1 MKPLELWDWQKVD
14 QDFLARHNW
23 TALAAVET
31 GGAKTMLA
39 VEAIRNSGAE
49 RVLIVAP
56 KQTHHS
62 AWIPTVE
69 RQLGLTA
76 RVIGNGRKADREAL
90 ADFEWGVPGIYLVTP
105 QFLTRADVSRW
116 EGDMLVV
123 DECFVAGTLVDTP
136 QGPRAIESLS
146 PGDEVFGYDHETGM
160 TVVSVVSD
168 IMDRESESVLPSGST
183 PNHPYY
189 VVGEGYLPA
198 ADLKGDDKLYVRD
211 NQSVRVVRAG
221 VFFADPEES
230 AGENSEILW
239 PAVLGEGYGGVAEEG
254 QDSRVRVVRR
264 GLPTGEAD
272 CEILRAELRP
282 AAQDGHEPG
291 VHAQVHSGWEEV
303 ARLARGAGG
312 PVGNPEE
319 NVGEP
324 RVPAESGG
332 PDDPQQPGGGPRD
345 QRADQAHQESPG
357 GHVRTLDGWERA
369 RVARGADPHGRATRL
384 DAHPVSP
391 DTGPEGAGLPH
402 GVQDRRGAPR
412 AHGGCRVRRAI
423 TQLAVSATAGRQ
435 EADILGGSGVDHL
448 AILQPRSAERYR
460 RVRERY
466 TVAPTRVYN
475 LTTTTGNFFANGA
488 LVHNCHELSKAGG
501 KGQRKLSGYSA
512 KDGEPLAQRFVH
524 RLALSGTPARNNF
537 ERLWA
542 TMRLLWPELGDPGQ
556 VANLS
561 HWGWLKERMGSAQVF
576 VGRDMWG
583 APKYATK
590 WIGERSPGRL
600 FNEAP
605 AVIQHFRR
613 HMCCEFHPEGFLTNE
628 EPMVVV
634 REVELAARQK
644 KAIRE
649 MEDHYMTWLGDNPLV
664 ADLTIT
670 QKQRIRQMC
679 LGVPTVSEEGE
690 VTFEPDCA
698 SPFYDELVNI
708 LESLDEGEPVVVFV
722 ESQKFARVVSDR
734 LNGDGYSAFEYSGK
748 TTSTRNE
755 DLSRFGKDFQ
765 VAVVVISAGGTGL
778 DGLQRVANTEVWLER
793 SVDPTLNLQAEARL
807 DRIGSTKGVQR
818 FLIQDDLG
826 YAEGRFSKQLDRML
840 KLRESTR
847 KEVK

>member
-23 TALAAVET
+23 TALLAIET
-31 GGAKTMLA
+31 GGGKSLAA

-90 ADFEWGVPGIYLVTP
+90 ADFEWGSPGIYLVTP

-116 EGDMLVV
+116 EGDMLAV
-123 DECFVAGTLVDTP
+123 DEA
-136 QGPRAIESLS
+136 
-146 PGDEVFGYDHETGM
+146 
-160 TVVSVVSD
+160 
-168 IMDRESESVLPSGST
+168 
-183 PNHPYY
+183 
-189 VVGEGYLPA
+189 
-198 ADLKGDDKLYVRD
+198 
-211 NQSVRVVRAG
+211 
-221 VFFADPEES
+221 
-230 AGENSEILW
+230 
-239 PAVLGEGYGGVAEEG
+239 
-254 QDSRVRVVRR
+254 
-264 GLPTGEAD
+264 
-272 CEILRAELRP
+272 
-282 AAQDGHEPG
+282 
-291 VHAQVHSGWEEV
+291 
-303 ARLARGAGG
+303 
-312 PVGNPEE
+312 
-319 NVGEP
+319 
-324 RVPAESGG
+324 
-332 PDDPQQPGGGPRD
+332 
-345 QRADQAHQESPG
+345 
-357 GHVRTLDGWERA
+357 
-369 RVARGADPHGRATRL
+369 
-384 DAHPVSP
+384 
-391 DTGPEGAGLPH
+391 
-402 GVQDRRGAPR
+402 
-412 AHGGCRVRRAI
+412 
-423 TQLAVSATAGRQ
+423 
-435 EADILGGSGVDHL
+435 
-448 AILQPRSAERYR
+448 
-460 RVRERY
+460 
-466 TVAPTRVYN
+466 
-475 LTTTTGNFFANGA
+475 
-488 LVHNCHELSKAGG
+488 HELSKAGG

-542 TMRLLWPELGDPGQ
+542 TMRLLWPELGAPGQ
-556 VANLS
+556 VANMS

-613 HMCCEFHPEGFLTNE
+613 HRCCEFHPNGFLTNE
-628 EPMVVV
+628 EPVVVV
-634 REVELAARQK
+634 REVELTAQQK

-679 LGVPTVSEEGE
+679 LGVPTVSEEGG

>member
-14 QDFLARHNW
+14 QEFLARHNW

-90 ADFEWGVPGIYLVTP
+90 ADFEWGSPGIYLVTP

-116 EGDMLVV
+116 EGDMLAV
-123 DECFVAGTLVDTP
+123 DEA
-136 QGPRAIESLS
+136 
-146 PGDEVFGYDHETGM
+146 
-160 TVVSVVSD
+160 
-168 IMDRESESVLPSGST
+168 
-183 PNHPYY
+183 
-189 VVGEGYLPA
+189 
-198 ADLKGDDKLYVRD
+198 
-211 NQSVRVVRAG
+211 
-221 VFFADPEES
+221 
-230 AGENSEILW
+230 
-239 PAVLGEGYGGVAEEG
+239 
-254 QDSRVRVVRR
+254 
-264 GLPTGEAD
+264 
-272 CEILRAELRP
+272 
-282 AAQDGHEPG
+282 
-291 VHAQVHSGWEEV
+291 
-303 ARLARGAGG
+303 
-312 PVGNPEE
+312 
-319 NVGEP
+319 
-324 RVPAESGG
+324 
-332 PDDPQQPGGGPRD
+332 
-345 QRADQAHQESPG
+345 
-357 GHVRTLDGWERA
+357 
-369 RVARGADPHGRATRL
+369 
-384 DAHPVSP
+384 
-391 DTGPEGAGLPH
+391 
-402 GVQDRRGAPR
+402 
-412 AHGGCRVRRAI
+412 
-423 TQLAVSATAGRQ
+423 
-435 EADILGGSGVDHL
+435 
-448 AILQPRSAERYR
+448 
-460 RVRERY
+460 
-466 TVAPTRVYN
+466 
-475 LTTTTGNFFANGA
+475 
-488 LVHNCHELSKAGG
+488 HELSKAGG

-542 TMRLLWPELGDPGQ
+542 TMRLLWPELGAPGQ
-556 VANLS
+556 VANMS

-576 VGRDMWG
+576 VGLDMWG

-605 AVIQHFRR
+605 AVVQHFRR
-613 HMCCEFHPEGFLTNE
+613 HRCCEFHPNGFLTNE
-628 EPMVVV
+628 EPVVVV
-634 REVELAARQK
+634 REVELTARQK

-679 LGVPTVSEEGE
+679 LGVPTVSDEGE

-734 LNGDGYSAFEYSGK
+734 LNGGGYSAFEYSGK

-755 DLSRFGKDFQ
+755 DQSRFGKDFQ

-793 SVDPTLNLQAEARL
+793 SVDGTLVVQAEARL

-826 YAEGRFSKQLDRML
+826 YAAGRFSKQLDRML

>member
-1 MKPLELWDWQKVD
+1 MKPLELWGWQKAD
-14 QDFLARHNW
+14 QEFLARHNW

-31 GGAKTMLA
+31 GGAKTVLA

-56 KQTHHS
+56 KQTHRS

-90 ADFEWGVPGIYLVTP
+90 ADFEWGSPGIYLVTP

-136 QGPRAIESLS
+136 QGSRAIESLS

-189 VVGEGYLPA
+189 VAGEGYLPA

-230 AGENSEILW
+230 AGENSEVLW
-239 PAVLGEGYGGVAEEG
+239 P
-254 QDSRVRVVRR
+254 
-264 GLPTGEAD
+264 
-272 CEILRAELRP
+272 
-282 AAQDGHEPG
+282 
-291 VHAQVHSGWEEV
+291 
-303 ARLARGAGG
+303 
-312 PVGNPEE
+312 
-319 NVGEP
+319 
-324 RVPAESGG
+324 
-332 PDDPQQPGGGPRD
+332 
-345 QRADQAHQESPG
+345 
-357 GHVRTLDGWERA
+357 
-369 RVARGADPHGRATRL
+369 
-384 DAHPVSP
+384 
-391 DTGPEGAGLPH
+391 

-412 AHGGCRVRRAI
+412 AHGGGGGGRASS
-423 TQLAVSATAGRQ
+423 QLAVSATAGRQ

-524 RLALSGTPARNNF
+524 RLGLSGTPARNNF

-542 TMRLLWPELGDPGQ
+542 TMRLLWPELDAPGQ
-556 VANLS
+556 VANRS

-613 HMCCEFHPEGFLTNE
+613 HRCCEFHPNGFLTNE
-628 EPMVVV
+628 EPVVVV
-634 REVELAARQK
+634 REVELTAQQK

-755 DLSRFGKDFQ
+755 DLSRFGTDFQ

-793 SVDPTLNLQAEARL
+793 SVDGTLVVQAEARL

-826 YAEGRFSKQLDRML
+826 YAAGRFSKQLDRML